1 MCNCFFLYATGA
13 MHDISNAAAV
23 YTQLVHLQPCMLV
36 CYVTQ
41 RRLEAPHVAETQ
53 CPELP

>member
-1 MCNCFFLYATGA
+1 